1 MNKKDLAFLGILDH
15 TERSTDA
22 PVPFDV
28 LERQWLEGRYGTS
41 EELVFLAFFW
51 TADGH
56 IAKRESGYSRR
67 LTQEEH
73 EAYMAKFHMIC

>member
-1 MNKKDLAFLGILDH
+1 MNKKDLVFLGILDY

-28 LERQWLEGRYGTS
+28 LERQWLAGRYGTS
-41 EELVFLAFFW
+41 EELAFLAFFW
-51 TADGH
+51 AANGH
-56 IAKRESGYSRR
+56 IVKRQGGYSRR

-73 EAYMAKFHMIC
+73 EAYMANFHV